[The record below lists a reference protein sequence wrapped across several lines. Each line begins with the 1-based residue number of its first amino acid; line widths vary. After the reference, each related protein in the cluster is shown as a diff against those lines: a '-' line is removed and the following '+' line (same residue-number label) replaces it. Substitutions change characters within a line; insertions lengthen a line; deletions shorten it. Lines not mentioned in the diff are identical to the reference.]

1 VTRDF
6 YKALYSG
13 VDELK
18 SRKADKDQVQIEV
31 DEVIHCHMKTDNMF
45 VP

>member
-1 VTRDF
+1 MTSDSC
-6 YKALYSG
+6 KALYSG

-18 SRKADKDQVQIEV
+18 SRKADKEQVQIEV
-31 DEVIHCHMKTDNMF
+31 DEVIHCHLKTDNTF